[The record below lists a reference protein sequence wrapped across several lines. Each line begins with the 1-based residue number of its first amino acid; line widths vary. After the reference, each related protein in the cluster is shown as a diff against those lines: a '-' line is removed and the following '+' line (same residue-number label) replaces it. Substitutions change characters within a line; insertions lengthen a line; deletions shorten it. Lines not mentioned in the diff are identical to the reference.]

1 MKKIYLIFGSVIIYS
16 ILAVS
21 FLYNLNMFNN
31 ELGNMSYFRVMF
43 YKNGQAWGYLI
54 RALLFI
60 VLSGWLEFILWK
72 LRKELDIDLKWDV
85 FLWFFCIIT
94 IFIFSC
100 LIIYF
105 IQNPILRAAFITI
118 LVGFGVVSANN

>member
-1 MKKIYLIFGSVIIYS
+1 
-16 ILAVS
+16 
-21 FLYNLNMFNN
+21 
-31 ELGNMSYFRVMF
+31 MSYFRVMF

-72 LRKELDIDLKWDV
+72 LRKELDIDLKLDV

>member
-72 LRKELDIDLKWDV
+72 LRKALDIDLKWDV

>member
-72 LRKELDIDLKWDV
+72 LRKELDIDLKLDV